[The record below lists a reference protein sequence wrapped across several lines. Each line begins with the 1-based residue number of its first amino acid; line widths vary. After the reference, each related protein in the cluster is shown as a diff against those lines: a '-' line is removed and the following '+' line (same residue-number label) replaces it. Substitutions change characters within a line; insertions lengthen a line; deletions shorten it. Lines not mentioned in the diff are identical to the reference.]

1 MKKKLSKLNAK
12 KVEAPA
18 AIKGG
23 LLQMSSD
30 ISGGDCYFTTAFCTL
45 RGDRFSCDYKTDC

>member
-18 AIKGG
+18 VIKGG
-23 LLQMSSD
+23 LLQMVSD
-30 ISGGDCYFTTAFCTL
+30 TSGGDCYFTTAFCTQ
-45 RGDRFSCDYKTDC
+45 RGDQFSCDHKTDC